1 MSVNGKVWGNRLAQI
16 IFLLILLGSC
26 EWAVRSGLISTL
38 YLAAPTEVIRVF
50 VSYFTTE
57 PIFTD
62 IYVTL
67 SEYFAG
73 FAIAIVIGVGGGVF
87 LAIIPKLERF
97 SSPYLA
103 ALMAI
108 PNVTLIPLLTLWLG
122 IGLTQKTMIV
132 ILFCVFPI
140 LFNTLAGV
148 KETEE
153 NHLKVARVFEAS
165 KWQIITKVLIPS
177 AIPTIFASFRL
188 AAASGLVGALF
199 GEMLAS
205 RAGIGN
211 LLTKAV
217 SLYNTADVFALI
229 TLVTLISVLNI
240 AIINL
245 IEKKLFLRGSH

>member
-1 MSVNGKVWGNRLAQI
+1 
-16 IFLLILLGSC
+16 
-26 EWAVRSGLISTL
+26 
-38 YLAAPTEVIRVF
+38 
-50 VSYFTTE
+50 
-57 PIFTD
+57 
-62 IYVTL
+62 
-67 SEYFAG
+67 
-73 FAIAIVIGVGGGVF
+73 
-87 LAIIPKLERF
+87 
-97 SSPYLA
+97 
-103 ALMAI
+103 
-108 PNVTLIPLLTLWLG
+108 
-122 IGLTQKTMIV
+122 MIV

-148 KETEE
+148 KGTEE

-177 AIPTIFASFRL
+177 AIPTIFASLRL